1 MTDVT
6 DHIRL
11 TGQFYMAL
19 VSLVRVVYLLELVL
33 FFPEPTQ
40 ELDLSY
46 SDEITGDSHMIV
58 SVKFGE

>member
-1 MTDVT
+1 
-6 DHIRL
+6 
-11 TGQFYMAL
+11 MAL

-40 ELDLSY
+40 ELDLSG

-58 SVKFGE
+58 SVKFEKQ